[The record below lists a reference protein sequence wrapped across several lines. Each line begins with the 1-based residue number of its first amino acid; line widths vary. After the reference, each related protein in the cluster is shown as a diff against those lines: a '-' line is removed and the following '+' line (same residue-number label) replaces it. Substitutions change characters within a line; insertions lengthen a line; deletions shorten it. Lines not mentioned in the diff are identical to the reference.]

1 MTFLQFIKSLNEDDA
16 WYIQDFTWQDP
27 GEQIALGFL
36 EGQAV
41 VVSNG
46 SYKECKGAAGWVIEV
61 ANNSGRIIGST
72 IVSDMH
78 IDTHL
83 KI

>member
-1 MTFLQFIKSLNEDDA
+1 MARPRGTNSPRIF
-16 WYIQDFTWQDP
+16 
-27 GEQIALGFL
+27 GR
-36 EGQAV
+36 QAV